1 MKKIYSILAV
11 SLLLASLSF
20 GQSGLKLGVGGVI
33 ALPIGTFGDVSSL
46 GFGGAVVG
54 EYQLADKIVGTFTTG
69 YLMFSGKEDIY
80 PDYSIIPLMV
90 GAKYFFAD
98 NMYGTVQVGLN
109 MVSVT
114 IPAIDWGFFTTPEI
128 TESSSEFGYAVGAGY
143 DMGDIDLLVK
153 YGSFMTDA
161 NYLGLTA
168 IYKFSL

>member
-33 ALPIGTFGDVSSL
+33 ELPIGIFGDVSSL

-69 YLMFSGKEDIY
+69 YLMFSGKADIY

-90 GAKYFFAD
+90 GA
-98 NMYGTVQVGLN
+98 
-109 MVSVT
+109 
-114 IPAIDWGFFTTPEI
+114 
-128 TESSSEFGYAVGAGY
+128 
-143 DMGDIDLLVK
+143 
-153 YGSFMTDA
+153 
-161 NYLGLTA
+161 
-168 IYKFSL
+168 